1 MKVRSF
7 DDGINAILADEMGLG
22 KTLQTIAFLNYLK
35 LHRGH
40 TRSQCSHS
48 LTLTPT
54 HGAHGAHTHSHS
66 LTVLTHSHPL
76 TLIHTHSLTLVESV
90 QCCAVLSED
99 GYRDLSCQ
107 GGAGVS
113 GPHLVVCP
121 LSVLYSWINEFK
133 RWAPNLKVW
142 CMPSAHAFTV

>member
-48 LTLTPT
+48 LTVLTLT
-54 HGAHGAHTHSHS
+54 HSAHTHSHPLTLAHTHSHS
-66 LTVLTHSHPL
+66 LTPTHTHSHL
-76 TLIHTHSLTLVESV
+76 FTLIHNHSHSFTLAHSHSFSRCSV
-90 QCCAVLSED
+90 AL
-99 GYRDLSCQ
+99 
-107 GGAGVS
+107 
-113 GPHLVVCP
+113 
-121 LSVLYSWINEFK
+121 
-133 RWAPNLKVW
+133 
-142 CMPSAHAFTV
+142 